1 MERSSNMTWN
11 WSLWS
16 FVSTF
21 TPTLSNT
28 YYFVYRKKLQSEM
41 FKQNILKLSYCAF
54 KMSLMSNLNRY
65 IFPLEVS
72 LLGNFMQCF

>member
-1 MERSSNMTWN
+1 
-11 WSLWS
+11 
-16 FVSTF
+16 
-21 TPTLSNT
+21 
-28 YYFVYRKKLQSEM
+28 M

>member
-1 MERSSNMTWN
+1 MILYTRLNGNVAQIWQN

-16 FVSTF
+16 FLSTF
-21 TPTLSNT
+21 TPTLNNT

-41 FKQNILKLSYCAF
+41 FKQNIPKLRYCAF

-65 IFPLEVS
+65 IFS
-72 LLGNFMQCF
+72 LNF